1 VKGTHKRKYGGR
13 NDELF
18 WCTTWLSERIALN
31 TVRFPGTA
39 FMQSSCKAPTSSF
52 ELLQILREE
61 LAKVFASKHKDK
73 EEWFLYI
80 GHLMDLLM

>member
-1 VKGTHKRKYGGR
+1 
-13 NDELF
+13 
-18 WCTTWLSERIALN
+18 
-31 TVRFPGTA
+31 
-39 FMQSSCKAPTSSF
+39 MQSSCKAPTNSF
-52 ELLQILREE
+52 ELQQIFREE